1 MTNERAGVARV
12 LRIDMQEQVRTTGW
26 IALMV
31 ASVVGVLAMAGCKA
45 AAPPAPAMQALPV
58 MVAPVSLKPVPTGD
72 TYVAEIKSRRSATM
86 QPQVDGNLTK
96 IYVTSGQAVK
106 QGQLLMQI
114 DPLKQMATVEQQAG
128 SQAQANATYE
138 FNKSEVERQKKLY
151 EAGITSKQAY
161 DTAVGN
167 FEAAKGAYLASQAG
181 TATQKQ
187 QLAYYQIRAPFAG
200 IIGDIPVHQGDYVTP
215 TTVLTTLDENSGLE
229 AYIYIPTERASE
241 VKVGLPVDI
250 LSTDGSVLAHSTITF
265 LSPEVDNGIQGI
277 LAKAEVP
284 AGQVRN
290 QQVVNARV
298 VWSEKP
304 TPTVP
309 VLAVTMVGG
318 QPFVYLAVKGQGPLA
333 NGFVAHQ
340 VPVKLGQIDG
350 NNYPVLGGLHPG
362 DQVIESGL
370 QMIGEGAPV
379 MPLTGPPP
387 APAGA
392 HPGA

>member
-1 MTNERAGVARV
+1 MTNCMAGATRV
-12 LRIDMQEQVRTTGW
+12 LKSEMQGRVW
-26 IALMV
+26 ILM
-31 ASVVGVLAMAGCKA
+31 AGMVGAAGIAGCKQ
-45 AAPPAPAMQALPV
+45 APPAAPAMQAMPV
-58 MVAPVSLKPVPTGD
+58 MVAPVSLNPVPTGD
-72 TYVAEIKSRRSATM
+72 TYVATIKSRRSATM

-114 DPLKQMATVEQQAG
+114 DPLKQMATVDQQAG

-138 FNKSEVERQKKLY
+138 FNKSEVERQKKLF
-151 EAGITSKQAY
+151 EAGITSRQAY
-161 DTAVGN
+161 DTAIGN
-167 FEAAKGAYLASQAG
+167 FEAARGAYVASQAG

-187 QLAYYQIRAPFAG
+187 ELAYYQIRAPFAG

-229 AYIYIPTERASE
+229 AYIYIPTERASQ
-241 VKVGLPVDI
+241 VRVGLPVDI
-250 LSTDGSVLAHSTITF
+250 LSTDGTVLAHSTISF

-277 LAKAEVP
+277 LAKAEMP
-284 AGQVRN
+284 AGLVRN

-298 VWSEKP
+298 VWSQTP
-304 TPTVP
+304 MPTVP

-318 QPFVYLAVKGQGPLA
+318 QPFVYLAVKGQGPFA

-340 VPVKLGQIDG
+340 VPVKLGDIQG
-350 NNYPVLGGLHPG
+350 NNYPVLGGLRPG
-362 DQVIESGL
+362 DRVIESGL

-387 APAGA
+387 AAAGA

>member
-1 MTNERAGVARV
+1 MAGVTRV
-12 LRIDMQEQVRTTGW
+12 LKNGIRGRVSFVVLSAAG
-26 IALMV
+26 AL
-31 ASVVGVLAMAGCKA
+31 GMAGCKQA
-45 AAPPAPAMQALPV
+45 PPPAPPMQAMPV
-58 MVAPVSLKPVPTGD
+58 MVAPVSFNPVPTGD

-114 DPLKQMATVEQQAG
+114 DPLKQIATVEQQAG

-181 TATQKQ
+181 VATQKQ

-200 IIGDIPVHQGDYVTP
+200 IVGDIPVHQGDYVTP

-229 AYIYIPTERASE
+229 AYIYIPTERASQ
-241 VKVGLPVDI
+241 VKLGLPVDI
-250 LSTDGSVLAHSTITF
+250 LATDGTVLAHSTISF
-265 LSPEVDNGIQGI
+265 LSPEVDNGLQGI

-298 VWSEKP
+298 IWSEKP

-309 VLAVTMVGG
+309 VLAVSMIGG
-318 QPFVYLAVKGQGPLA
+318 QPFVYLAVKGQGPFA

-340 VPVKLGQIDG
+340 VPVKLGDIDG
-350 NNYPVLGGLHPG
+350 NNYPVLSGLKPG
-362 DQVIESGL
+362 DRVIESGL

-387 APAGA
+387 TAAGTHAGA
-392 HPGA
+392 

>member
-1 MTNERAGVARV
+1 MTNAMAGVTRV
-12 LRIDMQEQVRTTGW
+12 LKNGMQERVRLVVFG
-26 IALMV
+26 A
-31 ASVVGVLAMAGCKA
+31 ASVLGMAGCKQA
-45 AAPPAPAMQALPV
+45 PPPAPPMQAMPV
-58 MVAPVSLKPVPTGD
+58 MVAPVSFNPVPTGD

-114 DPLKQMATVEQQAG
+114 DPLKQIATVEQQAG

-200 IIGDIPVHQGDYVTP
+200 VIGDIPVHQGDYVTP
-215 TTVLTTLDENSGLE
+215 TTMLTTLDENSGLE
-229 AYIYIPTERASE
+229 AYIYIPTERSSQ
-241 VKVGLPVDI
+241 VKIGLPVDI
-250 LSTDGSVLAHSTITF
+250 LDTSGKVLAHSTISF
-265 LSPEVDNGIQGI
+265 LSPEVDTGIQGI

-284 AGQVRN
+284 AGSVRN
-290 QQVVNARV
+290 EQVVNARV
-298 VWSEKP
+298 MWSEAP
-304 TPTVP
+304 RPSVP

-318 QPFVYLAVKGQGPLA
+318 QPFVFVAVKGSGPFA

-340 VPVKLGQIDG
+340 VPVKLGDVDG
-350 NNYPVLGGLHPG
+350 NTYPVLSGLNPG
-362 DQVIESGL
+362 DRVIESGL

-379 MPLTGPPP
+379 MPMTGPP
-387 APAGA
+387 AAKS
-392 HPGA
+392 

>member
-1 MTNERAGVARV
+1 MVLIAGV
-12 LRIDMQEQVRTTGW
+12 T
-26 IALMV
+26 
-31 ASVVGVLAMAGCKA
+31 GCKSS
-45 AAPPAPAMQALPV
+45 APPAPAPQAMPV
-58 MVAPVSLKPVPTGD
+58 MVAAVSLKPVPTGD
-72 TYVAEIKSRRSATM
+72 TYVATIKSRRSATI

-138 FNKSEVERQKKLY
+138 FNKSEVERQKKLF
-151 EAGITSKQAY
+151 EAGITSRQAY
-161 DTAVGN
+161 DTATGS
-167 FEAAKGAYLASQAG
+167 FEAAKGAYVASQAG

-187 QLAYYQIRAPFAG
+187 QLAYYQIRAPFSG
-200 IIGDIPVHQGDYVTP
+200 VIGDIPVHQGDYVTP
-215 TTVLTTLDENSGLE
+215 TTLLTTLDENSGLE
-229 AYIYIPTERASE
+229 AYIYIPTERAAE
-241 VKVGLPVDI
+241 VRMGLPVEI
-250 LSTDGSVLAHSTITF
+250 LSTDGTVLAHSTIAF
-265 LSPEVDNGIQGI
+265 LSPQVDNGIQGI

-290 QQVVNARV
+290 QQVVNAKV

-318 QPFVYLAVKGQGPLA
+318 QPFVYLAVKGQGPMA

-340 VPVKLGQIDG
+340 VPVKLGDITG
-350 NNYPVLGGLHPG
+350 NTYPVLGGLKPG

-370 QMIGEGAPV
+370 QLIGEGAPV

-387 APAGA
+387 AAAGA
-392 HPGA
+392 SRPGV